1 MFAINR
7 GGGLISSAEQTPS
20 NAQAASP
27 PRRTPVLPV
36 GTSGPR
42 QTSSKSLN
50 PCLSRSQLHACTIR
64 PDGLSKGAPLGRDID
79 RHGSPLLYW
88 RNPWGWLGRLGWLV
102 LLRTPLLPK
111 PRTMQ
116 SHSER
121 ALPYRHIRLCLG
133 DGRLAN
139 SPLLSLISFPA
150 RTSTAEWRDLGLS
163 SSTVAALAS
172 RSVLEG
178 GVCWEGTVR
187 EGDHLQT
194 RVAQRRRRRVCGISS
209 HAYI

>member
-79 RHGSPLLYW
+79 RHGSPLHW